1 MRLKSF
7 FKKYIP
13 GFLAGIFVLIMELTL
28 DLLQPLYISRLI
40 DEGIAAS
47 DLERV
52 RNIGVTMIGLALL
65 QLTFG
70 FFRNLLSTHVS
81 FSFSRDVRQ
90 KLYEHMLKLGITQVE
105 EVERGS
111 MINRLTF
118 DVRQVQMLVNGSMRF
133 FIRVPLFAVGGLIMV
148 AGLGSRFVWMYLSSI
163 PLVALILYINLKFG
177 FVRVR
182 RIQKQLD
189 HLNKKTIEYLDGIR
203 VVKAFNRTDYENGQ
217 FDDVNGRL
225 THVSTDAGVF
235 MAFFNPAIS
244 LSVNMAVIVTI
255 FLSAGWIERD
265 LVGVGQIVAFIN
277 YMARLV
283 IAMSFM
289 ARIFNMYIRG
299 LTSARRIEEIFA
311 LEIPDD
317 EHLVDIDEQD
327 IHSGLNV
334 ESVSFRYGE
343 GDYALKDISF
353 KLESGE
359 SLGIIGLTGS
369 GKSTLVHLITGLLKP
384 VDGEIRIGSKI
395 LDDKSVFSFRRWLGY
410 VPQDKILFSDS
421 VLNNICFVK
430 DEEDS
435 VGWNDDQLKEALEV
449 ASADFVDDME
459 DGHHTLLGKGGVN
472 ISGGQKQRLSLARAL
487 YRNPRLLILDDCTSA
502 LDAIT
507 EKAVFEG
514 LKQSDTDNSMIVIG
528 QKIATVRQMDRIMV
542 LHQGKVAGIGS
553 HEQLLESC
561 SSYRE
566 LYHAQ
571 MGGQHS

>member
-90 KLYEHMLKLGITQVE
+90 KLYEYMLKLGITQVE